1 MSEYD
6 DAGPVMKELCSLA
19 KRTFIYLSYGE
30 YDGLR
35 VPSAAE
41 LLVMRG
47 YIDGALQE
55 LRTQHENDVRSRS

>member
-19 KRTFIYLSYGE
+19 KKTFVYLSYGE
-30 YDGLR
+30 FDGLR

-41 LLVMRG
+41 LMVLRG
-47 YIDGALQE
+47 YIDGALME
-55 LRTQHENDVRSRS
+55 